1 MRAVFLHD
9 GSFFVS
15 KSHFIGRSTVDLH
28 KNGDLLKLK
37 MPLRGK
43 TASIFDDHKF
53 VLPPIS
59 VLTVY

>member
-1 MRAVFLHD
+1 MGSVLFHD
-9 GSFFVS
+9 GSFVAS

-43 TASIFDDHKF
+43 T
-53 VLPPIS
+53 VLNFGEDGS
-59 VLTVY
+59 FSDLNSA